1 MTDIRL
7 LDATCT
13 DPFAEHVVVGMS
25 MLGHADRR
33 IGADMILDAGL
44 RCVMRTLVDR
54 PELLPQSPAF
64 VDACYLVADVAGV
77 ARETV
82 GRAMVAAVDAA
93 ELYAN
98 RTRTPAVQQA
108 VLQVHRRHR
117 IAQATAE
124 LDRVEQ
130 LQRQGQAGHAE
141 LSRAHAAVDAAMRSG
156 AARVP
161 ASTSELL
168 DAVDDSLARY
178 RGRTHIGLHTEG
190 LPQLSNRLHGWRG
203 LLFLTAAPGVGKS
216 TLLMQAGFDAVLS
229 NSDACL
235 VYLSLEMPCDTM
247 MRRLLCHASGIAD
260 RDLLLPIGHKYR
272 PADIDAKYLQA
283 HGQIQ
288 AHGNR
293 IRLFGLDDVG
303 MMGGTTD
310 PARALD
316 QLVDI
321 VDRAKSDAGCS
332 RAFVVVD
339 SLQRLQ
345 LRLESPVKG
354 RWDAL
359 ERDAYATSALMSA
372 WHRIG
377 TDDPVA
383 VVAHSTKSGMD
394 RPDMT
399 DVRGS
404 GDIVYGGEC
413 VLSMYRPKPDD
424 VAGHAAPEQLL
435 HVEILKGRDLM
446 DRGVVDLRFDHPK
459 SQFVEGW
466 T

>member
-7 LDATCT
+7 LDGTCT
-13 DPFAEHVVVGMS
+13 DPYAEPLVVGMA
-25 MLGHADRR
+25 MLGYPDRR

-54 PELLPQSPAF
+54 PELLSQSPAF
-64 VDACYLVADVAGV
+64 IDACYLVADVEGV
-77 ARETV
+77 ARDV
-82 GRAMVAAVDAA
+82 VDRAIVAAVDAA

-98 RTRTPAVQQA
+98 RARTPAVQQA
-108 VLQVHRRHR
+108 VLEVHRRHR

-130 LQRQGQAGHAE
+130 LQRQGRAGHAE

-168 DAVDDSLARY
+168 DAVDDSIARY
-178 RGRTHIGLHTEG
+178 RGRTHIGLHT
-190 LPQLSNRLHGWRG
+190 PSMSRLSNRLHGWRG
-203 LLFLTAAPGVGKS
+203 LTFLTAQPGIGKS
-216 TLLMQAGFDAVLS
+216 TLLMQAGFDAVQS

-235 VYLSLEMPCDTM
+235 VYLSLEMSCETM
-247 MRRLLCHASGIAD
+247 MRRLLCCVSGVTD
-260 RDLLLPIGHKYR
+260 RDLLE
-272 PADIDAKYLQA
+272 ADAAKRKHVDAAYL
-283 HGQIQ
+283 HGREQLQ
-288 AHGNR
+288 PYLNR
-293 IRLFGLDDVG
+293 IRLFGLDDIG

-310 PARALD
+310 PNRALD

-321 VDRAKSDAGCS
+321 VDRAKSDAACS

-339 SLQRLQ
+339 SMARLQ
-345 LRLESPVKG
+345 LRLESPTKG

-359 ERDAYATSALMSA
+359 ERDAYTTSALMSA

-404 GDIVYGGEC
+404 GDIIYGGEC
-413 VLSMYRPKPDD
+413 VLSMYRPDRTVVANLSEPD
-424 VAGHAAPEQLL
+424 QLL
-435 HVEILKGRDLM
+435 NVEILKGRDLM
-446 DRGVVDLRFDHPK
+446 ERGIVELRFDHPK
-459 SQFVEGW
+459 SQFREGW
-466 T
+466 I